1 MSSPVVVR
9 DGRADL
15 CDTYSSS
22 REERVVAGAVLNER
36 EGAEAVRGARRVGWG
51 RAVFGSAC
59 LWAWGFLAYLSPVL
73 IPAERPVGG
82 VGIEVGFFVSQG
94 AVVVAAVAIVL
105 ALRKRSV
112 AVGRG
117 VLLVC
122 ASLLALASALLP
134 LTVAIDAPWPLVG
147 CGAICGVAGT
157 LLGCAWGARYS
168 LESRDVSAVVMVS
181 FLVAYGIYFAILLL
195 YVATPFVVAAQVV
208 VVFLPLASWGLWFWD
223 ASARSGLAPEVSPS
237 SALSTD
243 IAGSPG
249 SSGKAPGEVTAGSRE
264 LHALPW
270 RSLGVIA
277 VAALVGNVMAS
288 VIMGTSYEGA
298 DSLYP
303 GGIALCACIATMA
316 LVPLTAER
324 TAFSV
329 AQLYRITVTF
339 SVVGLVAILV
349 LGAAAVPVGGALVQ
363 GCTLFFQPLVYV
375 VVTRSTRLQGLSPL
389 VAFGVGQALISA
401 VVLAGNLAGKLLF
414 QVAGETPLLLSAVCG
429 AGVLALFFMV
439 VARAAQV
446 GEEGNEEKDGG
457 TEEMEA
463 ETRGADR
470 VKAAA
475 AGRGSSGVA
484 AGERL
489 FEDGGTTEAATL
501 PNGDCAAGV
510 GAQGEDSCRCFC
522 AGSRTNGPRDGD
534 PLTAGARSH
543 PSLHR
548 QRAVR
553 DHGHREDPR
562 APHLREGPGQQP
574 TGTPRQ
580 GGGPLDTSP
589 EIRRSR
595 PSLGGQRFGGY

>member
-9 DGRADL
+9 DGRTDL

-223 ASARSGLAPEVSPS
+223 ASARSGLAPEVFPS

-401 VVLAGNLAGKLLF
+401 VVLAGNLVGKLLF
-414 QVAGETPLLLSAVCG
+414 QMAGETPLLLSAVCG

-510 GAQGEDSCRCFC
+510 GAQGEDSAAVFAR
-522 AGSRTNGPRDGD
+522 AVG
-534 PLTAGARSH
+534 LTARETEIL
-543 PSLHR
+543 SLL
-548 QRAVR
+548 VR
-553 DHGHREDPR
+553 GRTLPYIANELFV
-562 APHLREGPGQQP
+562 A
-574 TGTPRQ
+574 TGTVKTHVRHIYEKSLVNNRQ
-580 GGGPLDTSP
+580 ELLDKV
-589 EIRRSR
+589 EAR
-595 PSLGGQRFGGY
+595 

>member
-112 AVGRG
+112 AMGRG

-223 ASARSGLAPEVSPS
+223 ASARSGLAPEVFPS

-510 GAQGEDSCRCFC
+510 GAQGEDSAAVFAR
-522 AGSRTNGPRDGD
+522 AVG
-534 PLTAGARSH
+534 LTARETEIL
-543 PSLHR
+543 SLL
-548 QRAVR
+548 VR
-553 DHGHREDPR
+553 GRTLPYIANE
-562 APHLREGPGQQP
+562 LFVT
-574 TGTPRQ
+574 TGTVKTHVRHIYEKALVNNRQ
-580 GGGPLDTSP
+580 ELLDKV
-589 EIRRSR
+589 EAR
-595 PSLGGQRFGGY
+595 

>member
-1 MSSPVVVR
+1 MQVKAMSSPVVVR
-9 DGRADL
+9 DGRTDL

-36 EGAEAVRGARRVGWG
+36 EGAEAVRGAHRVGWG

-223 ASARSGLAPEVSPS
+223 ASARSGLAPEVFPS

-249 SSGKAPGEVTAGSRE
+249 SSGKAPGEVMAGSRE

-401 VVLAGNLAGKLLF
+401 VVLAGNLVGKLLF
-414 QVAGETPLLLSAVCG
+414 SMAGRMPLLLSAVCG

-446 GEEGNEEKDGG
+446 GADEGE
-457 TEEMEA
+457 EA
-463 ETRGADR
+463 EGDAEETEGASRRERDRTGESSCSAERALEENKGPSARDEAQEEDPAAVFARAVGLTARETEILSLLVRGR
-470 VKAAA
+470 
-475 AGRGSSGVA
+475 
-484 AGERL
+484 
-489 FEDGGTTEAATL
+489 TL
-501 PNGDCAAGV
+501 PYIANELFV
-510 GAQGEDSCRCFC
+510 
-522 AGSRTNGPRDGD
+522 T
-534 PLTAGARSH
+534 
-543 PSLHR
+543 
-548 QRAVR
+548 
-553 DHGHREDPR
+553 
-562 APHLREGPGQQP
+562 
-574 TGTPRQ
+574 TGTVKTHVRHIYEKALVNNRQ
-580 GGGPLDTSP
+580 ELLDKV
-589 EIRRSR
+589 EAR
-595 PSLGGQRFGGY
+595 

>member
-9 DGRADL
+9 DGRTDL

-168 LESRDVSAVVMVS
+168 LEPRDVSAVVMVS

-223 ASARSGLAPEVSPS
+223 ASARSGLAPEVFPS

-401 VVLAGNLAGKLLF
+401 VVLAGNLVGKLLF
-414 QVAGETPLLLSAVCG
+414 QMAGETPLLLSAVCG

-510 GAQGEDSCRCFC
+510 GAQGEDSAAVFAR
-522 AGSRTNGPRDGD
+522 AVG
-534 PLTAGARSH
+534 LTARETEIL
-543 PSLHR
+543 SLL
-548 QRAVR
+548 VR
-553 DHGHREDPR
+553 GRTLPYIANE
-562 APHLREGPGQQP
+562 LFVT
-574 TGTPRQ
+574 TGTVKTHVRHIYERSLVNNRQ
-580 GGGPLDTSP
+580 ELLDKV
-589 EIRRSR
+589 EAR
-595 PSLGGQRFGGY
+595 

>member
-1 MSSPVVVR
+1 M
-9 DGRADL
+9 
-15 CDTYSSS
+15 
-22 REERVVAGAVLNER
+22 AGAVLNER

-208 VVFLPLASWGLWFWD
+208 VVFLPLVSWGLWFWD
-223 ASARSGLAPEVSPS
+223 ASARSGLAPEVFPS

-329 AQLYRITVTF
+329 VQLYRITVTF

-349 LGAAAVPVGGALVQ
+349 LGAAAVSVGGALVQ
-363 GCTLFFQPLVYV
+363 GCMLFFQPLVYV

-510 GAQGEDSCRCFC
+510 GAQGEDSAAVFAR
-522 AGSRTNGPRDGD
+522 AVG
-534 PLTAGARSH
+534 LTARETEIL
-543 PSLHR
+543 SLL
-548 QRAVR
+548 VR
-553 DHGHREDPR
+553 GRTLPYIANE
-562 APHLREGPGQQP
+562 LFVT
-574 TGTPRQ
+574 TGTVKTHVRHIYEKALVNNRQ
-580 GGGPLDTSP
+580 ELLDKV
-589 EIRRSR
+589 EAR
-595 PSLGGQRFGGY
+595 

>member
-9 DGRADL
+9 DGRTDL

-223 ASARSGLAPEVSPS
+223 ASARSGLAPEVFPS

-401 VVLAGNLAGKLLF
+401 VVLAGNLVGKLLF
-414 QVAGETPLLLSAVCG
+414 QMAGETPLLLSAVCG
-429 AGVLALFFMV
+429 AGVLALFFMM

-510 GAQGEDSCRCFC
+510 GAQGEDSAAVFAR
-522 AGSRTNGPRDGD
+522 AVG
-534 PLTAGARSH
+534 LTARETEIL
-543 PSLHR
+543 SLL
-548 QRAVR
+548 VR
-553 DHGHREDPR
+553 GRTLPYIANE
-562 APHLREGPGQQP
+562 LFVT
-574 TGTPRQ
+574 TGTVKTHVRHIYEKSLVNNRQ
-580 GGGPLDTSP
+580 ELLDKV
-589 EIRRSR
+589 EAR
-595 PSLGGQRFGGY
+595 

>member
-1 MSSPVVVR
+1 M
-9 DGRADL
+9 
-15 CDTYSSS
+15 
-22 REERVVAGAVLNER
+22 AGAVLNER

-51 RAVFGSAC
+51 RAVFGSAF

-223 ASARSGLAPEVSPS
+223 ASARSGLAPEVFPS

-401 VVLAGNLAGKLLF
+401 VVLAGNLVGKLLF
-414 QVAGETPLLLSAVCG
+414 QMAGETPLLLSAVCG

-510 GAQGEDSCRCFC
+510 GAQGEDSAAVFAR
-522 AGSRTNGPRDGD
+522 AVG
-534 PLTAGARSH
+534 LTARETEIL
-543 PSLHR
+543 SLL
-548 QRAVR
+548 VR
-553 DHGHREDPR
+553 GRTLPYIANE
-562 APHLREGPGQQP
+562 LFVT
-574 TGTPRQ
+574 TGTVKTHVRHIYEKSLVNNRQ
-580 GGGPLDTSP
+580 ELLDKV
-589 EIRRSR
+589 EAR
-595 PSLGGQRFGGY
+595 

>member
-223 ASARSGLAPEVSPS
+223 ASARSGLAPEVFPS

-363 GCTLFFQPLVYV
+363 GCTLFFQPFVYV

-510 GAQGEDSCRCFC
+510 GAQGEDSAAVFAR
-522 AGSRTNGPRDGD
+522 AVG
-534 PLTAGARSH
+534 LTARETEIL
-543 PSLHR
+543 SLL
-548 QRAVR
+548 VR
-553 DHGHREDPR
+553 GRTLPYIANE
-562 APHLREGPGQQP
+562 LFVT
-574 TGTPRQ
+574 TGTVKTHVRHIYEKALVNSRQ
-580 GGGPLDTSP
+580 ELLDKV
-589 EIRRSR
+589 EAR
-595 PSLGGQRFGGY
+595 

>member
-1 MSSPVVVR
+1 M
-9 DGRADL
+9 
-15 CDTYSSS
+15 
-22 REERVVAGAVLNER
+22 AGAVLNER

-223 ASARSGLAPEVSPS
+223 ASARSGLAPEVLPS

-339 SVVGLVAILV
+339 SVVGLVVILV

-510 GAQGEDSCRCFC
+510 GAQGEDSAAVFAR
-522 AGSRTNGPRDGD
+522 AVG
-534 PLTAGARSH
+534 LTARETEIL
-543 PSLHR
+543 SLL
-548 QRAVR
+548 VR
-553 DHGHREDPR
+553 GRTLPYIANE
-562 APHLREGPGQQP
+562 LFVT
-574 TGTPRQ
+574 TGTVKTHVRHIYEKALVNNRQ
-580 GGGPLDTSP
+580 ELLDKV
-589 EIRRSR
+589 EAR
-595 PSLGGQRFGGY
+595 

>member
-9 DGRADL
+9 DGRTDL

-122 ASLLALASALLP
+122 ASLLALVSALLP

-223 ASARSGLAPEVSPS
+223 ASARSGLAPEVFPS

-401 VVLAGNLAGKLLF
+401 VVLAGNLVGKLLF
-414 QVAGETPLLLSAVCG
+414 QMAGETPLLLSAVCG

-510 GAQGEDSCRCFC
+510 GAQGEDSAAVFAR
-522 AGSRTNGPRDGD
+522 AVG
-534 PLTAGARSH
+534 LTARETEIL
-543 PSLHR
+543 SLL
-548 QRAVR
+548 VR
-553 DHGHREDPR
+553 GRTLPYIANE
-562 APHLREGPGQQP
+562 LFVT
-574 TGTPRQ
+574 TGTVKTHVRHIYEKSLVNNRQ
-580 GGGPLDTSP
+580 ELLDKV
-589 EIRRSR
+589 EAR
-595 PSLGGQRFGGY
+595 

>member
-223 ASARSGLAPEVSPS
+223 ASARSGLAPEVFPS

-401 VVLAGNLAGKLLF
+401 VVLAGNLVGKLLF
-414 QVAGETPLLLSAVCG
+414 SMAGRMPLLLSAVCG

-446 GEEGNEEKDGG
+446 GADEGE
-457 TEEMEA
+457 EA
-463 ETRGADR
+463 EGDAEETEGASRRERDRTGESSCSAERALEENKGPSARDEAQEEDPAAVFARAVGLTARETEILSLLVRGR
-470 VKAAA
+470 
-475 AGRGSSGVA
+475 
-484 AGERL
+484 
-489 FEDGGTTEAATL
+489 TL
-501 PNGDCAAGV
+501 PYIANELFV
-510 GAQGEDSCRCFC
+510 
-522 AGSRTNGPRDGD
+522 T
-534 PLTAGARSH
+534 
-543 PSLHR
+543 
-548 QRAVR
+548 
-553 DHGHREDPR
+553 
-562 APHLREGPGQQP
+562 
-574 TGTPRQ
+574 TGTVKTHVRHIYEKALVNNRQ
-580 GGGPLDTSP
+580 ELLDKV
-589 EIRRSR
+589 EAR
-595 PSLGGQRFGGY
+595 

>member
-1 MSSPVVVR
+1 M
-9 DGRADL
+9 
-15 CDTYSSS
+15 
-22 REERVVAGAVLNER
+22 AGAVLNER

-223 ASARSGLAPEVSPS
+223 ASARSGLAPEVFSS

-401 VVLAGNLAGKLLF
+401 VVLAGNLVGKLLF
-414 QVAGETPLLLSAVCG
+414 QMAGETPLLLSAVCG

-510 GAQGEDSCRCFC
+510 GAQGEDSAAVFAR
-522 AGSRTNGPRDGD
+522 AVG
-534 PLTAGARSH
+534 LTARETEIL
-543 PSLHR
+543 SLL
-548 QRAVR
+548 VR
-553 DHGHREDPR
+553 GRTLPYIANE
-562 APHLREGPGQQP
+562 LFVT
-574 TGTPRQ
+574 TGTVKTHVRHIYEKSLVNNRQ
-580 GGGPLDTSP
+580 ELLDKV
-589 EIRRSR
+589 EAR
-595 PSLGGQRFGGY
+595 

>member
-1 MSSPVVVR
+1 M
-9 DGRADL
+9 
-15 CDTYSSS
+15 
-22 REERVVAGAVLNER
+22 AGAVLNER

-117 VLLVC
+117 VVLVC

-223 ASARSGLAPEVSPS
+223 ASARSGLAPEVFPS

-401 VVLAGNLAGKLLF
+401 VVLAGNLVGKLLF
-414 QVAGETPLLLSAVCG
+414 QMAGETPLLLSAVCG

-446 GEEGNEEKDGG
+446 GEEGSEEKDGG

-510 GAQGEDSCRCFC
+510 GAQGEDSAAVFAR
-522 AGSRTNGPRDGD
+522 AVG
-534 PLTAGARSH
+534 LTARETEIL
-543 PSLHR
+543 SLL
-548 QRAVR
+548 VR
-553 DHGHREDPR
+553 GRTLPYIANE
-562 APHLREGPGQQP
+562 LFVT
-574 TGTPRQ
+574 TGTVKTHVRHIYEKSLVNNRQ
-580 GGGPLDTSP
+580 ELLDKV
-589 EIRRSR
+589 EAR
-595 PSLGGQRFGGY
+595 

>member
-9 DGRADL
+9 DGRTDL

-223 ASARSGLAPEVSPS
+223 ASARSGLAPEVFPS

-401 VVLAGNLAGKLLF
+401 VVLAGNLVGKLLF
-414 QVAGETPLLLSAVCG
+414 QMAGETPLLLSAVCG

-446 GEEGNEEKDGG
+446 GEEGNEEKDGD
-457 TEEMEA
+457 TEETEA

-510 GAQGEDSCRCFC
+510 GAQGEDSAAVFAR
-522 AGSRTNGPRDGD
+522 AVG
-534 PLTAGARSH
+534 LTARETEIL
-543 PSLHR
+543 SLL
-548 QRAVR
+548 VR
-553 DHGHREDPR
+553 GRTLPYIANE
-562 APHLREGPGQQP
+562 LFVT
-574 TGTPRQ
+574 TGTVKTHVRHIYEKALVNNRQ
-580 GGGPLDTSP
+580 ELLDKV
-589 EIRRSR
+589 EAR
-595 PSLGGQRFGGY
+595 

>member
-36 EGAEAVRGARRVGWG
+36 EGAEAVRGAHRVGWG

-223 ASARSGLAPEVSPS
+223 ASARSGLAPEVFPS

-363 GCTLFFQPLVYV
+363 GCALFFQPLVYV

-510 GAQGEDSCRCFC
+510 GAQGEDSAAVFAR
-522 AGSRTNGPRDGD
+522 AVG
-534 PLTAGARSH
+534 LTARETEIL
-543 PSLHR
+543 SLL
-548 QRAVR
+548 VR
-553 DHGHREDPR
+553 GRTLPYIANE
-562 APHLREGPGQQP
+562 LFVT
-574 TGTPRQ
+574 TGTVKTHVRHIYEKALVNNRQ
-580 GGGPLDTSP
+580 ELLDKV
-589 EIRRSR
+589 EAR
-595 PSLGGQRFGGY
+595 

>member
-1 MSSPVVVR
+1 M
-9 DGRADL
+9 
-15 CDTYSSS
+15 
-22 REERVVAGAVLNER
+22 AGAVLNER

-105 ALRKRSV
+105 ALRKHSV

-223 ASARSGLAPEVSPS
+223 ASARSGLAPEVFPS

-401 VVLAGNLAGKLLF
+401 VVLAGNLVGKLLF
-414 QVAGETPLLLSAVCG
+414 QMAGETPLLLSAVCG

-510 GAQGEDSCRCFC
+510 GAQGEDSAAVFAR
-522 AGSRTNGPRDGD
+522 AVG
-534 PLTAGARSH
+534 LTARETEIL
-543 PSLHR
+543 SLL
-548 QRAVR
+548 VR
-553 DHGHREDPR
+553 GRTLPYIANE
-562 APHLREGPGQQP
+562 LFVT
-574 TGTPRQ
+574 TGTVKTHVRHIYEKSLVNNRQ
-580 GGGPLDTSP
+580 ELLDKV
-589 EIRRSR
+589 EAR
-595 PSLGGQRFGGY
+595 

>member
-1 MSSPVVVR
+1 M
-9 DGRADL
+9 
-15 CDTYSSS
+15 
-22 REERVVAGAVLNER
+22 AGAVLNER

-208 VVFLPLASWGLWFWD
+208 VVFLPLASWGLWLWD
-223 ASARSGLAPEVSPS
+223 ASARSGLAPEVFPS

-324 TAFSV
+324 MAFSV

-349 LGAAAVPVGGALVQ
+349 FGAAAVPVGGALVQ

-375 VVTRSTRLQGLSPL
+375 VVTRSIRLQGLSPL

-501 PNGDCAAGV
+501 PNGDCAAGA
-510 GAQGEDSCRCFC
+510 GAQGEDSAAVFAR
-522 AGSRTNGPRDGD
+522 AVG
-534 PLTAGARSH
+534 LTARETEIL
-543 PSLHR
+543 SLL
-548 QRAVR
+548 VR
-553 DHGHREDPR
+553 GRTLPYIANE
-562 APHLREGPGQQP
+562 LFVT
-574 TGTPRQ
+574 TGTVKTHVRHIYEKALVNNRQ
-580 GGGPLDTSP
+580 ELLDKV
-589 EIRRSR
+589 EAR
-595 PSLGGQRFGGY
+595 

>member
-9 DGRADL
+9 DGRTDL

-59 LWAWGFLAYLSPVL
+59 LWAGGFLEYLSRVL

-223 ASARSGLAPEVSPS
+223 ASARSGLAPEVFPS

-401 VVLAGNLAGKLLF
+401 VVLAGNLVGKLLF
-414 QVAGETPLLLSAVCG
+414 QMAGETPLLLSAVCG

-510 GAQGEDSCRCFC
+510 GAQGEDSAAVFAR
-522 AGSRTNGPRDGD
+522 AVG
-534 PLTAGARSH
+534 LTARETEIL
-543 PSLHR
+543 SLL
-548 QRAVR
+548 VR
-553 DHGHREDPR
+553 GRTLPYIANE
-562 APHLREGPGQQP
+562 LFVT
-574 TGTPRQ
+574 TGTVKTHVRHIYEKSLVNNRQ
-580 GGGPLDTSP
+580 ELLDKV
-589 EIRRSR
+589 EAR
-595 PSLGGQRFGGY
+595 

>member
-15 CDTYSSS
+15 CDTYSRS

-112 AVGRG
+112 AVGCG

-223 ASARSGLAPEVSPS
+223 ASARSGLAPEVFPS

-298 DSLYP
+298 DSLCP

-401 VVLAGNLAGKLLF
+401 VVLAGNLVGKLLF
-414 QVAGETPLLLSAVCG
+414 QMAGGTPLLLSAVCG

-510 GAQGEDSCRCFC
+510 GAQGEDSAAVFAR
-522 AGSRTNGPRDGD
+522 AVG
-534 PLTAGARSH
+534 LTARETEIL
-543 PSLHR
+543 SLL
-548 QRAVR
+548 VR
-553 DHGHREDPR
+553 GRTLPYIANE
-562 APHLREGPGQQP
+562 LFVT
-574 TGTPRQ
+574 TGTVKTHVRHIYEKALVNNRQ
-580 GGGPLDTSP
+580 ELLDKV
-589 EIRRSR
+589 EAR
-595 PSLGGQRFGGY
+595 

>member
-157 LLGCAWGARYS
+157 LLGCAWGSRYS

-223 ASARSGLAPEVSPS
+223 ASARSGLAPEVFPS

-510 GAQGEDSCRCFC
+510 GAQGEDSAAVFAR
-522 AGSRTNGPRDGD
+522 AVG
-534 PLTAGARSH
+534 LTARETEIL
-543 PSLHR
+543 SLL
-548 QRAVR
+548 VR
-553 DHGHREDPR
+553 GRTLPYIANE
-562 APHLREGPGQQP
+562 LFVT
-574 TGTPRQ
+574 TGTVKTHVRHIYEKALVNNRQ
-580 GGGPLDTSP
+580 ELLDKV
-589 EIRRSR
+589 EAR
-595 PSLGGQRFGGY
+595 

>member
-223 ASARSGLAPEVSPS
+223 ASARSGLAPEVFPS

-277 VAALVGNVMAS
+277 VAVLVGNVMAS
-288 VIMGTSYEGA
+288 GIMGTSYEGA

-510 GAQGEDSCRCFC
+510 GAQGEDSAAVFAR
-522 AGSRTNGPRDGD
+522 AVG
-534 PLTAGARSH
+534 LTARETEIL
-543 PSLHR
+543 SLL
-548 QRAVR
+548 VR
-553 DHGHREDPR
+553 GRTLPYIANE
-562 APHLREGPGQQP
+562 LFVT
-574 TGTPRQ
+574 TGTVKTHVRHIYEKALVNNRQ
-580 GGGPLDTSP
+580 ELLDKV
-589 EIRRSR
+589 EAR
-595 PSLGGQRFGGY
+595 

>member
-1 MSSPVVVR
+1 M
-9 DGRADL
+9 
-15 CDTYSSS
+15 
-22 REERVVAGAVLNER
+22 AGAVLNER

-223 ASARSGLAPEVSPS
+223 ASARSGLAPEVFPS

-375 VVTRSTRLQGLSPL
+375 VVTRNTRLQGLSPL

-510 GAQGEDSCRCFC
+510 GAQGEDSAAVFAR
-522 AGSRTNGPRDGD
+522 AVG
-534 PLTAGARSH
+534 LTARETEIL
-543 PSLHR
+543 SLL
-548 QRAVR
+548 VR
-553 DHGHREDPR
+553 GRTLPYIANE
-562 APHLREGPGQQP
+562 LFVT
-574 TGTPRQ
+574 TGTVKTHVRHIYEKALVNNRQ
-580 GGGPLDTSP
+580 ELLDKV
-589 EIRRSR
+589 EAR
-595 PSLGGQRFGGY
+595 

>member
-9 DGRADL
+9 DGRTDL

-112 AVGRG
+112 AAGRG

-223 ASARSGLAPEVSPS
+223 ASARSGLAPEVFPS

-401 VVLAGNLAGKLLF
+401 VVLAGNLVGKLLF
-414 QVAGETPLLLSAVCG
+414 QMAGETPLLLSAVCG

-510 GAQGEDSCRCFC
+510 GAQGEDSAAVFAR
-522 AGSRTNGPRDGD
+522 AVG
-534 PLTAGARSH
+534 LTARETEIL
-543 PSLHR
+543 SLL
-548 QRAVR
+548 VR
-553 DHGHREDPR
+553 GRTLPYIANE
-562 APHLREGPGQQP
+562 LFVT
-574 TGTPRQ
+574 TGTVKTHVRHIYEKSLVNNRQ
-580 GGGPLDTSP
+580 ELLDKV
-589 EIRRSR
+589 EAR
-595 PSLGGQRFGGY
+595 

>member
-9 DGRADL
+9 DGRTDL

-22 REERVVAGAVLNER
+22 REERVAAGAVLNER

-105 ALRKRSV
+105 ALRKHSV
-112 AVGRG
+112 AVERG
-117 VLLVC
+117 VLLAC

-168 LESRDVSAVVMVS
+168 LEPRDVSAVVMVS

-223 ASARSGLAPEVSPS
+223 ASARSGLAPEVFPS

-349 LGAAAVPVGGALVQ
+349 LGAAAVSVGGALVQ

-414 QVAGETPLLLSAVCG
+414 QMAGETPLLLSAVCG

-510 GAQGEDSCRCFC
+510 GAQGEDSAAVFAR
-522 AGSRTNGPRDGD
+522 AVG
-534 PLTAGARSH
+534 LTARETEIL
-543 PSLHR
+543 SLL
-548 QRAVR
+548 VR
-553 DHGHREDPR
+553 GRTLPYIANE
-562 APHLREGPGQQP
+562 LFVT
-574 TGTPRQ
+574 TGTVKTHVRHIYEKSLVNNRQ
-580 GGGPLDTSP
+580 ELLDKV
-589 EIRRSR
+589 EAR
-595 PSLGGQRFGGY
+595 

>member
-9 DGRADL
+9 DGRTDL

-223 ASARSGLAPEVSPS
+223 ASARSGLAPEVFPS

-249 SSGKAPGEVTAGSRE
+249 SSGKAPGEVTAGSHE

-329 AQLYRITVTF
+329 AQVYRITVTF

-401 VVLAGNLAGKLLF
+401 VVLAGNLVGKLLF
-414 QVAGETPLLLSAVCG
+414 QMAGETPLLLSAVCG

-510 GAQGEDSCRCFC
+510 GAHGEDSATVFAR
-522 AGSRTNGPRDGD
+522 AVG
-534 PLTAGARSH
+534 LTAREAEILG
-543 PSLHR
+543 LL
-548 QRAVR
+548 VR
-553 DHGHREDPR
+553 GRTLPYIANE
-562 APHLREGPGQQP
+562 LFVT
-574 TGTPRQ
+574 TGTVKTHVRHIYEKALVNNRQ
-580 GGGPLDTSP
+580 ELLDKV
-589 EIRRSR
+589 EAR
-595 PSLGGQRFGGY
+595 

>member
-9 DGRADL
+9 DGRTDL

-181 FLVAYGIYFAILLL
+181 FLVVYGIYFAILLL

-223 ASARSGLAPEVSPS
+223 ASARSGLAPEVFPS

-401 VVLAGNLAGKLLF
+401 VVLAGNLVGKLLF
-414 QVAGETPLLLSAVCG
+414 QMAGETPLLLSAVCG

-510 GAQGEDSCRCFC
+510 GAQGEDSAAVFAR
-522 AGSRTNGPRDGD
+522 AVG
-534 PLTAGARSH
+534 LTARETEIL
-543 PSLHR
+543 SLL
-548 QRAVR
+548 VR
-553 DHGHREDPR
+553 GRTLPYIANE
-562 APHLREGPGQQP
+562 LFVT
-574 TGTPRQ
+574 TGTVKTHVRHIYEKSLVNNRQ
-580 GGGPLDTSP
+580 ELLDKV
-589 EIRRSR
+589 EAR
-595 PSLGGQRFGGY
+595 

>member
-168 LESRDVSAVVMVS
+168 LESRDVSAAVMVS

-223 ASARSGLAPEVSPS
+223 ASARSGLAPEVFPS

-510 GAQGEDSCRCFC
+510 GAQGEDSAAVFAR
-522 AGSRTNGPRDGD
+522 AVG
-534 PLTAGARSH
+534 LTARETEIL
-543 PSLHR
+543 SLL
-548 QRAVR
+548 VR
-553 DHGHREDPR
+553 GRTLPYIANE
-562 APHLREGPGQQP
+562 LFVT
-574 TGTPRQ
+574 TGTVKTHVRHIYEKALVNNRQ
-580 GGGPLDTSP
+580 ELLDKV
-589 EIRRSR
+589 EAR
-595 PSLGGQRFGGY
+595 

>member
-1 MSSPVVVR
+1 M
-9 DGRADL
+9 
-15 CDTYSSS
+15 
-22 REERVVAGAVLNER
+22 AGAVLNER
-36 EGAEAVRGARRVGWG
+36 EGAEAVRGARRVGCS

-223 ASARSGLAPEVSPS
+223 ASARSGLAPEVFPS

-510 GAQGEDSCRCFC
+510 GAQGEDSAAVFAR
-522 AGSRTNGPRDGD
+522 AVG
-534 PLTAGARSH
+534 LTARETEIL
-543 PSLHR
+543 SLL
-548 QRAVR
+548 VR
-553 DHGHREDPR
+553 GRTLPYIANE
-562 APHLREGPGQQP
+562 LFVT
-574 TGTPRQ
+574 TGTVKTHVRHIYEKALVNNRQ
-580 GGGPLDTSP
+580 ELLDKV
-589 EIRRSR
+589 EAR
-595 PSLGGQRFGGY
+595 

>member
-1 MSSPVVVR
+1 M
-9 DGRADL
+9 
-15 CDTYSSS
+15 
-22 REERVVAGAVLNER
+22 AGAVLNER

-223 ASARSGLAPEVSPS
+223 ASARSGLAPEVFPS

-401 VVLAGNLAGKLLF
+401 VVLAGNLVGKLLF
-414 QVAGETPLLLSAVCG
+414 QMAGETPLLLSAVCG

-446 GEEGNEEKDGG
+446 GADEGEEADGDAEKMEKAEEV
-457 TEEMEA
+457 EEAPRRERGRTGKSSCSPELALAEGKGSSVLDEA
-463 ETRGADR
+463 QEEDP
-470 VKAAA
+470 AAA
-475 AGRGSSGVA
+475 FARAVGLTARETEILSLLARGR
-484 AGERL
+484 
-489 FEDGGTTEAATL
+489 TL
-501 PNGDCAAGV
+501 PYIANELFV
-510 GAQGEDSCRCFC
+510 
-522 AGSRTNGPRDGD
+522 T
-534 PLTAGARSH
+534 
-543 PSLHR
+543 
-548 QRAVR
+548 
-553 DHGHREDPR
+553 
-562 APHLREGPGQQP
+562 
-574 TGTPRQ
+574 TGTVKTHVRHIYEKALVNNRQ
-580 GGGPLDTSP
+580 ELLDKV
-589 EIRRSR
+589 EAR
-595 PSLGGQRFGGY
+595 

>member
-208 VVFLPLASWGLWFWD
+208 VVFLPLVSWGLWFWD
-223 ASARSGLAPEVSPS
+223 ASARSGLAPEVFPS

-401 VVLAGNLAGKLLF
+401 VVLAGNLVGKLLF
-414 QVAGETPLLLSAVCG
+414 QMAGETPLLLSAVCG

-510 GAQGEDSCRCFC
+510 GAQGEDSAAVFAR
-522 AGSRTNGPRDGD
+522 AVG
-534 PLTAGARSH
+534 LTARETEIL
-543 PSLHR
+543 SLL
-548 QRAVR
+548 VR
-553 DHGHREDPR
+553 GRTLPYIANE
-562 APHLREGPGQQP
+562 LFVT
-574 TGTPRQ
+574 TGTVKTHVRHIYEKALVNNRQ
-580 GGGPLDTSP
+580 ELLDKV
-589 EIRRSR
+589 EAR
-595 PSLGGQRFGGY
+595 

>member
-9 DGRADL
+9 DGRTDL

-105 ALRKRSV
+105 ALRKHSV

-117 VLLVC
+117 VLLAC

-168 LESRDVSAVVMVS
+168 LEPRDVSAVVMVS

-223 ASARSGLAPEVSPS
+223 ASARSGLAPEVFPS

-329 AQLYRITVTF
+329 VQLYRITVTF

-349 LGAAAVPVGGALVQ
+349 LGAAAVSVGGALVQ

-414 QVAGETPLLLSAVCG
+414 QMAGETPLLLSAVCG

-510 GAQGEDSCRCFC
+510 GAQGEDSAAVFAR
-522 AGSRTNGPRDGD
+522 AVG
-534 PLTAGARSH
+534 LTARETEIL
-543 PSLHR
+543 SLL
-548 QRAVR
+548 VR
-553 DHGHREDPR
+553 GRTLPYIANE
-562 APHLREGPGQQP
+562 LFVT
-574 TGTPRQ
+574 TGTVKTHVRHIYEKSLVNNRQ
-580 GGGPLDTSP
+580 ELLDKV
-589 EIRRSR
+589 EAR
-595 PSLGGQRFGGY
+595 

>member
-9 DGRADL
+9 DGRTDL

-112 AVGRG
+112 AVARG

-223 ASARSGLAPEVSPS
+223 ASARSGLAPEVFPS

-401 VVLAGNLAGKLLF
+401 VVLAGNLVGKLLF
-414 QVAGETPLLLSAVCG
+414 QMAGETPLLLSAVCG

-510 GAQGEDSCRCFC
+510 GAQGEDSAAVFAR
-522 AGSRTNGPRDGD
+522 AVG
-534 PLTAGARSH
+534 LTARETEIL
-543 PSLHR
+543 SLL
-548 QRAVR
+548 VR
-553 DHGHREDPR
+553 GRTLPYIANE
-562 APHLREGPGQQP
+562 LFVT
-574 TGTPRQ
+574 TGTVKTHVRHIYEKSLVNNRQ
-580 GGGPLDTSP
+580 ELLDKV
-589 EIRRSR
+589 EAR
-595 PSLGGQRFGGY
+595 

>member
-9 DGRADL
+9 DGRTDL

-223 ASARSGLAPEVSPS
+223 ASARSGLAPEVFPS

-401 VVLAGNLAGKLLF
+401 VVLAGNLVGKLLF
-414 QVAGETPLLLSAVCG
+414 QMAGETPLLLSAVCG

-510 GAQGEDSCRCFC
+510 GAQGEDSAAVFAR
-522 AGSRTNGPRDGD
+522 AVG
-534 PLTAGARSH
+534 LTARETEIL
-543 PSLHR
+543 SLL
-548 QRAVR
+548 VR
-553 DHGHREDPR
+553 GRTLPYIANE
-562 APHLREGPGQQP
+562 LFVT
-574 TGTPRQ
+574 TGTVKIHVRHIYEKSLVNNRQ
-580 GGGPLDTSP
+580 ELLDKV
-589 EIRRSR
+589 EAR
-595 PSLGGQRFGGY
+595 

>member
-1 MSSPVVVR
+1 M
-9 DGRADL
+9 
-15 CDTYSSS
+15 
-22 REERVVAGAVLNER
+22 AGAVLNER

-223 ASARSGLAPEVSPS
+223 ASARSGLAPEMFPS

-401 VVLAGNLAGKLLF
+401 VVLAGNLVGKLLF
-414 QVAGETPLLLSAVCG
+414 QMAGETPLLLSAVCG

-510 GAQGEDSCRCFC
+510 GAQGEDSAAVFAR
-522 AGSRTNGPRDGD
+522 AVG
-534 PLTAGARSH
+534 LTARETEIL
-543 PSLHR
+543 SLL
-548 QRAVR
+548 VR
-553 DHGHREDPR
+553 GRTLPYIANE
-562 APHLREGPGQQP
+562 LFVT
-574 TGTPRQ
+574 TGTVKTHVRHIYEKSLVNNRQ
-580 GGGPLDTSP
+580 ELLDKV
-589 EIRRSR
+589 EAR
-595 PSLGGQRFGGY
+595 

>member
-223 ASARSGLAPEVSPS
+223 ASARSGLAPEVFPS

-510 GAQGEDSCRCFC
+510 GAQGEDSAAVFAR
-522 AGSRTNGPRDGD
+522 AVG
-534 PLTAGARSH
+534 LTARETEIL
-543 PSLHR
+543 SLL
-548 QRAVR
+548 VR
-553 DHGHREDPR
+553 GRTLPYIANE
-562 APHLREGPGQQP
+562 LFVT
-574 TGTPRQ
+574 TGTVKTHVRHIYEKSLVNNRQ
-580 GGGPLDTSP
+580 ELLDKV
-589 EIRRSR
+589 EAR
-595 PSLGGQRFGGY
+595 

>member
-223 ASARSGLAPEVSPS
+223 ASARSGLAPEVFPS

-264 LHALPW
+264 LHALSW

-510 GAQGEDSCRCFC
+510 GAQGEDSAAVFAR
-522 AGSRTNGPRDGD
+522 AVG
-534 PLTAGARSH
+534 LTARETEIL
-543 PSLHR
+543 SLL
-548 QRAVR
+548 VR
-553 DHGHREDPR
+553 GRTLPYIANE
-562 APHLREGPGQQP
+562 LFVT
-574 TGTPRQ
+574 TGTVKTHVRHIYEKALVNNRQ
-580 GGGPLDTSP
+580 ELLDKV
-589 EIRRSR
+589 EAR
-595 PSLGGQRFGGY
+595 

>member
-9 DGRADL
+9 DGRTDL

-223 ASARSGLAPEVSPS
+223 ASARSGLAPEVFPS

-389 VAFGVGQALISA
+389 VAFGMGQALISA
-401 VVLAGNLAGKLLF
+401 VVLAGNLVGKLLF
-414 QVAGETPLLLSAVCG
+414 QMAGETPLLLSAVCG

-510 GAQGEDSCRCFC
+510 GAQGEDSAAVFAR
-522 AGSRTNGPRDGD
+522 AVG
-534 PLTAGARSH
+534 LTARETEIL
-543 PSLHR
+543 SLL
-548 QRAVR
+548 VR
-553 DHGHREDPR
+553 GRTLPYIANE
-562 APHLREGPGQQP
+562 LFVT
-574 TGTPRQ
+574 TGTVKTHVRHIYEKSLVNNRQ
-580 GGGPLDTSP
+580 ELLDKV
-589 EIRRSR
+589 EAR
-595 PSLGGQRFGGY
+595 

>member
-1 MSSPVVVR
+1 M
-9 DGRADL
+9 
-15 CDTYSSS
+15 
-22 REERVVAGAVLNER
+22 AGAVLNER

-223 ASARSGLAPEVSPS
+223 ASARSGLAPEVLPS

-401 VVLAGNLAGKLLF
+401 VVLAGNLVGKLLF
-414 QVAGETPLLLSAVCG
+414 QMAGETPLLLSAVCG

-510 GAQGEDSCRCFC
+510 GAQGEDSAAVFAR
-522 AGSRTNGPRDGD
+522 AVG
-534 PLTAGARSH
+534 LTARETEIL
-543 PSLHR
+543 SLL
-548 QRAVR
+548 VR
-553 DHGHREDPR
+553 GRTLPYIANE
-562 APHLREGPGQQP
+562 LFVT
-574 TGTPRQ
+574 TGTVKTHVRHIYEKSLVNNRQ
-580 GGGPLDTSP
+580 ELLDKV
-589 EIRRSR
+589 EAR
-595 PSLGGQRFGGY
+595 

>member
-1 MSSPVVVR
+1 M
-9 DGRADL
+9 
-15 CDTYSSS
+15 
-22 REERVVAGAVLNER
+22 AGAVLNER

-223 ASARSGLAPEVSPS
+223 ASARSGLAPEVFPS

-264 LHALPW
+264 LHARPW

-401 VVLAGNLAGKLLF
+401 VVLAGNLVGKLLF
-414 QVAGETPLLLSAVCG
+414 QMAGETPLLLSAVCG

-510 GAQGEDSCRCFC
+510 GAQGEDSAAVFAR
-522 AGSRTNGPRDGD
+522 AVG
-534 PLTAGARSH
+534 LTARETEIL
-543 PSLHR
+543 SLL
-548 QRAVR
+548 VR
-553 DHGHREDPR
+553 GRTLPYIANE
-562 APHLREGPGQQP
+562 LFVT
-574 TGTPRQ
+574 TGTVKTHVRHIYEKSLVNNRQ
-580 GGGPLDTSP
+580 ELLDKV
-589 EIRRSR
+589 EAR
-595 PSLGGQRFGGY
+595 

>member
-1 MSSPVVVR
+1 M
-9 DGRADL
+9 
-15 CDTYSSS
+15 
-22 REERVVAGAVLNER
+22 AGAVLNER

-223 ASARSGLAPEVSPS
+223 ASARSGLAPEVFSS

-298 DSLYP
+298 DSFYP

-510 GAQGEDSCRCFC
+510 GAQGEDSAAVFAR
-522 AGSRTNGPRDGD
+522 AVG
-534 PLTAGARSH
+534 LTARETEIL
-543 PSLHR
+543 SLL
-548 QRAVR
+548 VR
-553 DHGHREDPR
+553 GRTLPYIANE
-562 APHLREGPGQQP
+562 LFVT
-574 TGTPRQ
+574 TGTVKTHVRHIYEKALVNNRQ
-580 GGGPLDTSP
+580 ELLDKV
-589 EIRRSR
+589 EAR
-595 PSLGGQRFGGY
+595 